1 MRLDRAIEQAIR
13 YETRVRDRYLQAAA
27 QTEAPEG
34 KRALDTLA
42 REEQGHLDYLNSRL
56 GEWSR
61 TGRVR
66 AEPVPAV
73 FIPYA
78 ELYRSLERLKK
89 MRLEK
94 KPGGPVATESEL
106 LELALQAERETFA
119 FYQSMVD
126 TLEEEG
132 KALFAPFLDIERGHE
147 LIVQAELDH
156 LRGLGYWFD
165 LREFDL
171 ENG

>member
-1 MRLDRAIEQAIR
+1 MRLDRAIEQAIQ
-13 YETRVRDRYLQAAA
+13 YETRVRDCYLQAAA
-27 QTEAPEG
+27 KINDPKGRRSLE
-34 KRALDTLA
+34 TLA

-56 GEWSR
+56 EEWYR
-61 TGRVR
+61 TGRAR

-94 KPGGPVATESEL
+94 KPGGPGAPEVEL
-106 LELALQAERETFA
+106 LELALAAERETFS

-126 TLEEEG
+126 TMEAEG
-132 KALFAPFLDIERGHE
+132 RALFEPFLDIERGHE
-147 LIVQAELDH
+147 LIVQAQLDS

-171 ENG
+171 EAG